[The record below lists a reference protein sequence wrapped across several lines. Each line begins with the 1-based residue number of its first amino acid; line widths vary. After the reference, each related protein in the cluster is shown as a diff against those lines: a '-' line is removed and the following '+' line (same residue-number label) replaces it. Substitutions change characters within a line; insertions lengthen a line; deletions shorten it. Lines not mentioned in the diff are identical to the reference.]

1 MLVKGRL
8 WDRKN
13 RRHHGKKSTK
23 AAAGEKDDEYNFME
37 RAGISTYVF
46 YIALAFFFVNTK
58 EIRRAIGR
66 FKRSHYVVRQVNV
79 GQQQHLIFKTSEE
92 KR

>member
-23 AAAGEKDDEYNFME
+23 AAAGKKMMNITLWNELEK
-37 RAGISTYVF
+37 
-46 YIALAFFFVNTK
+46 
-58 EIRRAIGR
+58 IRRAIGR

-79 GQQQHLIFKTSEE
+79 GQQQHLKDFVTVLE
-92 KR
+92 KLQANLELESRVH